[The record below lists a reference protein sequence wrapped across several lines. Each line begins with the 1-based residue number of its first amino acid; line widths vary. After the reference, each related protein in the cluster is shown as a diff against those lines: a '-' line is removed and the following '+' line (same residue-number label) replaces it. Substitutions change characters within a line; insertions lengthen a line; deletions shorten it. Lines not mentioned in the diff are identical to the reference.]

1 MTRLDRYVFLQLLAP
16 FGFFTL
22 ALAGIL
28 WLGQTLPL
36 VELIIDNGK
45 SGLIFLEF
53 STLILPNVLSLVL
66 PVSAFIAT
74 LYAVNKLYG
83 ESEMVVIMST
93 GLSPMRV
100 ARPVVYYGLFV
111 MMVMYIIV
119 VMLLPAANTRLGD
132 KVANIRKDAVNSLL
146 RERQFIHPEK
156 GITIYIRDSSKA
168 GEISGLFLHD
178 QRDRANPVTYSAKEA
193 LLLKDEDQLRLVMS
207 LGVMQQYN
215 PVDNTLNTI
224 DFESFVFDLTDLM
237 RKTTKRYRLPV
248 EYSVTELWHPQA
260 LIDSGEDHPVGVLV
274 AELHNKFAQ
283 PLLGLALPLIAAAL
297 LLTAKY
303 RRSGFGVRIAA
314 ASFLGLFIVTLS
326 LMVKSWIANDPT
338 IFWIAYMPA
347 AATLFGAVYILIR
360 ATLRGGRTRVSG
372 ALA

>member
-45 SGLIFLEF
+45 SGFIFLEF
-53 STLILPNVLSLVL
+53 SALILPNVLSLVL

-74 LYAVNKLYG
+74 LYAMNKLYG
-83 ESEMVVIMST
+83 DSEMVVLMSA
-93 GLSPMRV
+93 GLSPMRI

-111 MMVMYIIV
+111 MTIMYIIV
-119 VMLLPAANTRLGD
+119 LLLLPAANTRLGD
-132 KVANIRKDAVNSLL
+132 KVESIRKDAVNSLL

-168 GEISGLFLHD
+168 GEIAGLFLHD
-178 QRDRANPVTYSAKEA
+178 QRDPQNPVTYSAKEA

-215 PVDNTLNTI
+215 PRDNTLNTI
-224 DFESFVFDLTDLM
+224 DFENFVFDLTDLM

-248 EYSVTELWHPQA
+248 EYSVSELLHPQA
-260 LIDSGEDHPVGVLV
+260 LIDSGEDHPIGVLV

-297 LLTAKY
+297 LLTAQY
-303 RRSGFGVRIAA
+303 RRSGFGVRISA
-314 ASFLGLFIVTLS
+314 ASFFGLFIVTLS
-326 LMVKSWIANDPT
+326 LMVKSWIADDPAL
-338 IFWIAYMPA
+338 FWIAYAPA
-347 AATLFGAVYILIR
+347 IATLLYAVILLQR
-360 ATLRGGRTRVSG
+360 ATRRGGRVQGGT
-372 ALA
+372 A